1 MKHIRFKDTNVDR
14 TSDMISMIDDVD
26 HSSSEHWTAT
36 GKIVDVE
43 VDTSKYTCISSD
55 NDNDNDN
62 TSDEYEEDMDAE
74 GYTMKQYI
82 HDNNILVNTPGAAMS
97 DNLCTQ
103 RCDAY
108 MLSLNKLSER
118 IDDRITPLLLTK
130 LEYLYII
137 IRNGGH
143 VALYDEIK
151 DYPCKKMQH
160 IRFYGVYKTD
170 TFILRI
176 SEVSDECK
184 SEQELIDIFGP
195 GINPHV
201 NMVIPY
207 ITSMYKRPRRTR
219 KKDEVII
226 ETTIGSMIFDRQ
238 EEMKEDDHS
247 EGSQN
252 EEIDSDAADA
262 TKTTETTTLAHPAIQ
277 MNPTQEK
284 IKNIHSLYFSIQP
297 RVRQS
302 LTLHEWLRSYNTLI
316 NYNSFYTYLQLFY
329 QLMNIIAYMHS
340 RNVIHGDIKS
350 GNIMIKKSKTMVCGK
365 LCDISLYLIDFGLSG
380 VEGVV
385 EGTGGTSPYCHPETK
400 NIQNVEK
407 NTGAYVW
414 CKSKKKYD
422 VWSATLLFTTIF
434 IFRKCKSY
442 YTDYPRDFFRYDG
455 YINPA
460 MYECIPY
467 KYRPLF
473 VDIMATSEY
482 TPASEV
488 CDRISELIKRY

>member
-1 MKHIRFKDTNVDR
+1 MKRIRFKDTHVDR

-26 HSSSEHWTAT
+26 HSSSEHWSAP
-36 GKIVDVE
+36 GEMVDVD
-43 VDTSKYTCISSD
+43 VDPIKDTCIPSEDDNASD
-55 NDNDNDN
+55 DDDE
-62 TSDEYEEDMDAE
+62 SDEYEDEMDAE
-74 GYTMKQYI
+74 GYTMKQYV

-97 DNLCTQ
+97 DNLCTR
-103 RCDAY
+103 RCDDY
-108 MLSLNKLSER
+108 MLSLRKLSER
-118 IDDRITPLLLTK
+118 IDDRITSLLLTK

-143 VALYDEIK
+143 VTLYDEIK
-151 DYPCKKMQH
+151 DYPCKKMRH
-160 IRFYGVYKTD
+160 IPFYGVYKTD

-176 SEVSDECK
+176 SEVPDECK

-201 NMVIPY
+201 NMVLPY

-219 KKDEVII
+219 KREEVII
-226 ETTIGSMIFDRQ
+226 ETTIGSMVFDRQ
-238 EEMKEDDHS
+238 ENAKQEEEEEEHS
-247 EGSQN
+247 EGSRN
-252 EEIDSDAADA
+252 EEIDSDAAGA
-262 TKTTETTTLAHPAIQ
+262 TVAHPAIP
-277 MNPTQEK
+277 MNPIQEK
-284 IKNIHSLYFSIQP
+284 INNIHALYFSIQP

-302 LTLHEWLRSYNTLI
+302 DTLHEWLRSYNTLI
-316 NYNSFYTYLQLFY
+316 HYNSFYTHLQLFY

-340 RNVIHGDIKS
+340 KNVIHGDIKS
-350 GNIMIKKSKTMVCGK
+350 GNIMIKKSKTTVCGK

-422 VWSATLLFTTIF
+422 VWSATLLFMTIF

-442 YTDYPRDFFRYDG
+442 YKDYPSEFFMDDG

-460 MYECIPY
+460 TYECIPC